1 MPECDILK
9 GIEILLREIYMLT
22 VFLKIAAIF
31 AMTAIGFTASK
42 TGVLPAESKKYLSNL
57 LLFITS
63 PCMIIGSMT
72 SQTLDAHTFELMIQ
86 IVAGSFIFFLAAM
99 AVSFLIVKLMRC
111 DREDAG
117 VLMVIITAVNTGFM
131 GFPVTKAIFGNTY
144 FFLMVIQNIVLNIY
158 IYSMMVYQMNY
169 GFRKKE
175 GIKGML
181 MPMLNMCTYALIIG
195 LVLMLLKV
203 QLPDILDDFINTIGD
218 ATIPVSMIVVGVQ
231 LSESSIG
238 KMLTNKR
245 LITASLCNVILIPA
259 LTFLAVNWLPLAPE
273 SKLILRFA
281 AAFPCAVVST
291 AIALKENRNA
301 ALMAEGVA
309 MTTLLSMGT
318 LPVAAILLMQL
329 YL

>member
-203 QLPDILDDFINTIGD
+203 QLPDILADFINTIGD

-273 SKLILRFA
+273 SKLILIFA

-318 LPVAAILLMQL
+318 LPVIAIILTHL

>member
-1 MPECDILK
+1 
-9 GIEILLREIYMLT
+9 MLT

-31 AMTAIGFTASK
+31 AMTAIGFVASK
-42 TGVLPAESKKYLSNL
+42 TGILPAESKKYLSNL

-86 IVAGSFIFFLAAM
+86 IVAGSFVFFIAAM
-99 AVSFLIVKLMRC
+99 GISFLIVKLMRC
-111 DREDAG
+111 DRDDAG

-158 IYSMMVYQMNY
+158 LYSMMVYQMNY

-203 QLPDILDDFINTIGD
+203 QLPDILADFINTIGD

-231 LSESSIG
+231 LSESSIR

-245 LITASLCNVILIPA
+245 LITASLCNVILIPV

-273 SKLILRFA
+273 SKLILIFA

>member
-1 MPECDILK
+1 
-9 GIEILLREIYMLT
+9 MLT

-31 AMTAIGFTASK
+31 AMTAIASK

-111 DREDAG
+111 DKEDAG

-158 IYSMMVYQMNY
+158 LYSMMVYQMNY

-175 GIKGML
+175 GIRGML
-181 MPMLNMCTYALIIG
+181 MPMMNMCTYALIAG

-203 QLPDILDDFINTIGD
+203 QLPDILADFINTIGD

-231 LSESSIG
+231 LSESSIR

-245 LITASLCNVILIPA
+245 LITASLCNVILIPV

-273 SKLILRFA
+273 SKLILIFA

>member
-1 MPECDILK
+1 
-9 GIEILLREIYMLT
+9 MLT

-31 AMTAIGFTASK
+31 AMTAIGFIASK
-42 TGVLPAESKKYLSNL
+42 TGVLPAESKKYLSNM

-72 SQTLDAHTFELMIQ
+72 SQTLDTHTFELMIQ

-99 AVSFLIVKLMRC
+99 AVSFLIVKLVRC

-203 QLPDILDDFINTIGD
+203 QLPDILADFINTIGD

-231 LSESSIG
+231 LSESSIR

-245 LITASLCNVILIPA
+245 LITASLCNVILIPV

-273 SKLILRFA
+273 SKLILIFA

-318 LPVAAILLMQL
+318 LPVTAIILTNL

>member
-1 MPECDILK
+1 
-9 GIEILLREIYMLT
+9 MLT

-31 AMTAIGFTASK
+31 AMTAIGFTAAK
-42 TGVLPAESKKYLSNL
+42 TGILPAESKKYLSNL

-72 SQTLDAHTFELMIQ
+72 SQTLDNHTFELMIQ
-86 IVAGSFIFFLAAM
+86 IVAGSFIFFFAAM
-99 AVSFLIVKLMRC
+99 GIAFLIVKLMHP
-111 DREDAG
+111 DKEDAG

-158 IYSMMVYQMNY
+158 LYSMMVYQMNY
-169 GFRKKE
+169 GFRKIE

-195 LVLMLLKV
+195 LALMLLKV
-203 QLPDILDDFINTIGD
+203 QLPDILADFINTIGD

-231 LSESSIG
+231 LSESSIS
-238 KMLTNKR
+238 KMLTNR
-245 LITASLCNVILIPA
+245 QLIIASLCNMILMPV
-259 LTFLAVNWLPLAPE
+259 LTFLAVNWLPIASE
-273 SKLILRFA
+273 SKLILIFA

-309 MTTLLSMGT
+309 MTTLISMGT
-318 LPVAAILLMQL
+318 LPVAAILLTQL

>member
-1 MPECDILK
+1 
-9 GIEILLREIYMLT
+9 MLT

-111 DREDAG
+111 DKEDAG

-203 QLPDILDDFINTIGD
+203 QLPDILADFINTIGD

-231 LSESSIG
+231 LSESSIR

-245 LITASLCNVILIPA
+245 LITASLCNVILIPV

-273 SKLILRFA
+273 SKLILIFA

-318 LPVAAILLMQL
+318 LPVTAIILTNL

>member
-1 MPECDILK
+1 
-9 GIEILLREIYMLT
+9 MLT

-31 AMTAIGFTASK
+31 AMTAIGCAASK
-42 TGVLPAESKKYLSNL
+42 TGILPAESKKYLSNL

-86 IVAGSFIFFLAAM
+86 IVAGSFVFFIAAM
-99 AVSFLIVKLMRC
+99 GISFLIVKLMRC
-111 DREDAG
+111 DRDDAG

-158 IYSMMVYQMNY
+158 LYSMMVYQMNY

-203 QLPDILDDFINTIGD
+203 RLPDILADFINTIGD

-231 LSESSIG
+231 LSESSIR

-245 LITASLCNVILIPA
+245 LITASLCNVILIPV

-273 SKLILRFA
+273 SKLILIFA

-291 AIALKENRNA
+291 AIALKENRNV

>member
-1 MPECDILK
+1 
-9 GIEILLREIYMLT
+9 MLT

-31 AMTAIGFTASK
+31 AMTAIGFIASK

-86 IVAGSFIFFLAAM
+86 IVAGSFVFFIAAM
-99 AVSFLIVKLMRC
+99 GISFLIVKLMRC
-111 DREDAG
+111 DRDDAG

-158 IYSMMVYQMNY
+158 LYSMMVYQMNY

-175 GIKGML
+175 GIRGML
-181 MPMLNMCTYALIIG
+181 IPMMNMCTYALIAG
-195 LVLMLLKV
+195 LVFMLLKV
-203 QLPDILDDFINTIGD
+203 RLPDILADFINTIGD

-231 LSESSIG
+231 LSESSIR

-245 LITASLCNVILIPA
+245 LITASLCNVILIPV

-273 SKLILRFA
+273 SKLILIFA

>member
-1 MPECDILK
+1 
-9 GIEILLREIYMLT
+9 MLT

-31 AMTAIGFTASK
+31 AMTAIGFIASK
-42 TGVLPAESKKYLSNL
+42 TGVLPAESKKYLSNM

-72 SQTLDAHTFELMIQ
+72 SQTLDTHTFELMIQ

-111 DREDAG
+111 DKEDAG

-203 QLPDILDDFINTIGD
+203 QLPDILADFINTIGD

-231 LSESSIG
+231 LSESSIR

-245 LITASLCNVILIPA
+245 LITASLCNVILIPV

-273 SKLILRFA
+273 SKLILIFA

-318 LPVAAILLMQL
+318 LPVTAIILTNL

>member
-1 MPECDILK
+1 
-9 GIEILLREIYMLT
+9 MLT
-22 VFLKIAAIF
+22 VFFKIAAIF
-31 AMTAIGFTASK
+31 AMTAIGFIASK

-99 AVSFLIVKLMRC
+99 GISFLIVKLMRC
-111 DREDAG
+111 DRDDAG

-158 IYSMMVYQMNY
+158 LYSMMVYQMNY

-181 MPMLNMCTYALIIG
+181 MPMLIMCTYALIIG

-203 QLPDILDDFINTIGD
+203 QLPDILADFINTIGD

-231 LSESSIG
+231 LSESSIR

-245 LITASLCNVILIPA
+245 LITASLCNVILIPV

-273 SKLILRFA
+273 SKLILIFA

>member
-1 MPECDILK
+1 
-9 GIEILLREIYMLT
+9 MLT

-42 TGVLPAESKKYLSNL
+42 TGILPAESKKYLSNL

-203 QLPDILDDFINTIGD
+203 QLPDILADFINTIGD

-273 SKLILRFA
+273 SKLILIFA

>member
-1 MPECDILK
+1 
-9 GIEILLREIYMLT
+9 MLT

-31 AMTAIGFTASK
+31 AMTAIGFIASK

-86 IVAGSFIFFLAAM
+86 IVAGSFVFFIAAM
-99 AVSFLIVKLMRC
+99 GISFLIVKLMRC
-111 DREDAG
+111 DKEDAG

-158 IYSMMVYQMNY
+158 LYSMMVYQMNY

-203 QLPDILDDFINTIGD
+203 QLPDILADFINTIGD

-231 LSESSIG
+231 LSESSIR

-245 LITASLCNVILIPA
+245 LITASLCNVILIPV

-273 SKLILRFA
+273 SKLILIFA

-318 LPVAAILLMQL
+318 LPVTAILLMQL

>member
-1 MPECDILK
+1 
-9 GIEILLREIYMLT
+9 MLT

-31 AMTAIGFTASK
+31 AMTAIGFIASK

-86 IVAGSFIFFLAAM
+86 IVAGSFVFFIAAM
-99 AVSFLIVKLMRC
+99 GISFLIVKLMRC
-111 DREDAG
+111 DRDDAG

-158 IYSMMVYQMNY
+158 LYSMMVYQMNY

-203 QLPDILDDFINTIGD
+203 QLPDILADFINTIGD

-231 LSESSIG
+231 LSESSIR

-245 LITASLCNVILIPA
+245 LITASLCNVILIPV

-273 SKLILRFA
+273 SKLILIFA

-318 LPVAAILLMQL
+318 LPVTAILLMQL

>member
-1 MPECDILK
+1 
-9 GIEILLREIYMLT
+9 MLT

-31 AMTAIGFTASK
+31 AMTAIGFIASK

-111 DREDAG
+111 DKEDAG

-158 IYSMMVYQMNY
+158 LYSMMVYQMNY

-175 GIKGML
+175 GIRGML
-181 MPMLNMCTYALIIG
+181 MPMMNMCTYALIAG
-195 LVLMLLKV
+195 LVFMLLKV
-203 QLPDILDDFINTIGD
+203 RLPDILADFINTIGD

-231 LSESSIG
+231 LSESSIR

-245 LITASLCNVILIPA
+245 LITASLCNVILIPV

-273 SKLILRFA
+273 SKLILIFA

>member
-1 MPECDILK
+1 
-9 GIEILLREIYMLT
+9 MLT

-31 AMTAIGFTASK
+31 AMTAIGFIASK
-42 TGVLPAESKKYLSNL
+42 AGILPPESKKYLSNL

-72 SQTLDAHTFELMIQ
+72 SQTLNAHTFELMIQ

-99 AVSFLIVKLMRC
+99 CIALLIVKAMHCRQ
-111 DREDAG
+111 EDQG

-158 IYSMMVYQMNY
+158 LYSMMVYQMNY
-169 GFRKKE
+169 GLHKKE

-203 QLPDILDDFINTIGD
+203 QLPDILADFINTIGD

-231 LSESSIG
+231 LSESSIR
-238 KMLTNKR
+238 KMLTNR
-245 LITASLCNVILIPA
+245 QLIIASLCNVILMPA
-259 LTFLAVNWLPLAPE
+259 LTFLAVNWLPLAAE
-273 SKLILRFA
+273 TKLILIFA

-309 MTTLLSMGT
+309 MTTMLSMGS
-318 LPVAAILLMQL
+318 LPVVAIILTHL

>member
-1 MPECDILK
+1 
-9 GIEILLREIYMLT
+9 MLT

-111 DREDAG
+111 DSEDAG

-181 MPMLNMCTYALIIG
+181 MPMLNMCTYALIVG

-203 QLPDILDDFINTIGD
+203 QLPDILADFINTIGD

-231 LSESSIG
+231 LSESSIR

-245 LITASLCNVILIPA
+245 LITASLCNVILIPV

-273 SKLILRFA
+273 SKLILIFA

-318 LPVAAILLMQL
+318 LPVTAIVLTNL

>member
-1 MPECDILK
+1 
-9 GIEILLREIYMLT
+9 MLT
-22 VFLKIAAIF
+22 VFFKIAAIF
-31 AMTAIGFTASK
+31 AMTVIGFIASK

-86 IVAGSFIFFLAAM
+86 IVAGSFIFFLVAM
-99 AVSFLIVKLMRC
+99 GISFLIVKLMRC
-111 DREDAG
+111 DRDDAG

-158 IYSMMVYQMNY
+158 LYSMMVYQMNY

-175 GIKGML
+175 GIRGML
-181 MPMLNMCTYALIIG
+181 MPMMNMCTYALIAG
-195 LVLMLLKV
+195 LVFMLLKV
-203 QLPDILDDFINTIGD
+203 RLPDILADFINTIGD

-231 LSESSIG
+231 LSESSIR

-245 LITASLCNVILIPA
+245 LITASLCNVILIPV

-273 SKLILRFA
+273 SKLILIFA

>member
-42 TGVLPAESKKYLSNL
+42 TGILPAESKKYLSNL

-203 QLPDILDDFINTIGD
+203 QLPDILADFINTVGD

-273 SKLILRFA
+273 SKLILIFA

-318 LPVAAILLMQL
+318 LPVIAIILTHL

>member
-1 MPECDILK
+1 
-9 GIEILLREIYMLT
+9 MLT

-31 AMTAIGFTASK
+31 AMTAIGFAASK
-42 TGVLPAESKKYLSNL
+42 TGILPAESKKYLSNL

-111 DREDAG
+111 DKEDAG

-158 IYSMMVYQMNY
+158 LYSMMVYQMNY

-175 GIKGML
+175 GML
-181 MPMLNMCTYALIIG
+181 MPMMNMCTYALIAG

-203 QLPDILDDFINTIGD
+203 QLPDILADFINTIGD

-231 LSESSIG
+231 LSESSIR

-245 LITASLCNVILIPA
+245 LITASLCNVILIPV

-273 SKLILRFA
+273 SKLILIFA

>member
-1 MPECDILK
+1 
-9 GIEILLREIYMLT
+9 MLT

-31 AMTAIGFTASK
+31 AMTAIGFAAAK
-42 TGVLPAESKKYLSNL
+42 TGILPAESKKYLSNL

-72 SQTLDAHTFELMIQ
+72 SQTLDKHTFELMIQ
-86 IVAGSFIFFLAAM
+86 IVAGSFIFFFAAM
-99 AVSFLIVKLMRC
+99 GIAFLIVKLMRP
-111 DREDAG
+111 DKEDAG

-158 IYSMMVYQMNY
+158 LYSMMVYQMNY

-181 MPMLNMCTYALIIG
+181 MPMLNMCTYALIAG

-203 QLPDILDDFINTIGD
+203 QLPDILADFINTIGD

-231 LSESSIG
+231 LSESSIR
-238 KMLTNKR
+238 KMLTNRR
-245 LITASLCNVILIPA
+245 LIIASLCNMILMPV
-259 LTFLAVNWLPLAPE
+259 LTFLAVNWLPLASE
-273 SKLILRFA
+273 SKLILIFA

-309 MTTLLSMGT
+309 MTTLISMST
-318 LPVAAILLMQL
+318 LPVAAILLTQL

>member
-1 MPECDILK
+1 
-9 GIEILLREIYMLT
+9 MLT

-31 AMTAIGFTASK
+31 AMTAIGFVASK
-42 TGVLPAESKKYLSNL
+42 TGILPAESKKYLSNL

-86 IVAGSFIFFLAAM
+86 IVAGSFVFFIAAM
-99 AVSFLIVKLMRC
+99 GISFLIVKLMRC
-111 DREDAG
+111 DRDDAG

-158 IYSMMVYQMNY
+158 LYSMMVYQMNY

-203 QLPDILDDFINTIGD
+203 
-218 ATIPVSMIVVGVQ
+218 
-231 LSESSIG
+231 
-238 KMLTNKR
+238 R
-245 LITASLCNVILIPA
+245 
-259 LTFLAVNWLPLAPE
+259 
-273 SKLILRFA
+273 
-281 AAFPCAVVST
+281 
-291 AIALKENRNA
+291 
-301 ALMAEGVA
+301 
-309 MTTLLSMGT
+309 
-318 LPVAAILLMQL
+318 LPVL
-329 YL
+329 

>member
-273 SKLILRFA
+273 SKLILIFA

-318 LPVAAILLMQL
+318 LPVAAILLM
-329 YL
+329 

>member
-1 MPECDILK
+1 
-9 GIEILLREIYMLT
+9 MLT

-31 AMTAIGFTASK
+31 AMTAIGFIASK

-111 DREDAG
+111 DRDDAG

-158 IYSMMVYQMNY
+158 LYSMMVYQMNY

-195 LVLMLLKV
+195 MVLMLLKV
-203 QLPDILDDFINTIGD
+203 QLPDILADFINTIGD
-218 ATIPVSMIVVGVQ
+218 ATIPVSMIVV
-231 LSESSIG
+231 
-238 KMLTNKR
+238 
-245 LITASLCNVILIPA
+245 
-259 LTFLAVNWLPLAPE
+259 
-273 SKLILRFA
+273 
-281 AAFPCAVVST
+281 
-291 AIALKENRNA
+291 
-301 ALMAEGVA
+301 
-309 MTTLLSMGT
+309 
-318 LPVAAILLMQL
+318 
-329 YL
+329 

>member
-1 MPECDILK
+1 
-9 GIEILLREIYMLT
+9 MLT

-31 AMTAIGFTASK
+31 AMVAIGYIASK
-42 TGVLPAESKKYLSNL
+42 VGILPAESKQYLSNL

-63 PCMIIGSMT
+63 PCMILGSMT
-72 SQTLDAHTFELMIQ
+72 SQTLNSHTFGLMMQ
-86 IVAGSFIFFLAAM
+86 IVAGSLIFFVAAM
-99 AVSFLIVKLMRC
+99 IISFLIVKAMHC
-111 DREDAG
+111 DRKDEG

-158 IYSMMVYQMNY
+158 IYSMMIYQMNY
-169 GFRKKE
+169 GFRKKS

-181 MPMLNMCTYALIIG
+181 TPMLNMCTYALMAG
-195 LVLMLLKV
+195 LLLMLFKV
-203 QLPDILDDFINTIGD
+203 QMPDILEDFINTVGD

-231 LSESSIG
+231 LSESSIR
-238 KMLTNKR
+238 KMITNKR
-245 LITASLCNVILIPA
+245 LIIASLCNVILMPA
-259 LTFLAVNWLPLAPE
+259 LTFLAVNWLPLATE
-273 SKLILRFA
+273 AKLILVFA

-309 MTTLLSMGT
+309 MTTLFSMGT
-318 LPVAAILLMQL
+318 LPVIAMILIQL

>member
-1 MPECDILK
+1 
-9 GIEILLREIYMLT
+9 MLT

-31 AMTAIGFTASK
+31 AMTAIGFIASK

-86 IVAGSFIFFLAAM
+86 IVAGSFIFFLVAM

-111 DREDAG
+111 DKEDAG

-203 QLPDILDDFINTIGD
+203 QLPDILADFINTIGD

-231 LSESSIG
+231 LSESSIR

-245 LITASLCNVILIPA
+245 LITASLCNVILIPV

-273 SKLILRFA
+273 SKLILIFA

-318 LPVAAILLMQL
+318 LPVTAIILTNL

>member
-1 MPECDILK
+1 
-9 GIEILLREIYMLT
+9 MLT

-31 AMTAIGFTASK
+31 AMTAIGFIASK

-86 IVAGSFIFFLAAM
+86 IVAGSFVFFIAAM
-99 AVSFLIVKLMRC
+99 GISFLIVKLMRC
-111 DREDAG
+111 DRDDAG

-158 IYSMMVYQMNY
+158 LYSMMVYQMNY

-203 QLPDILDDFINTIGD
+203 QLPDILADFINTIGD

-231 LSESSIG
+231 LSESSIR

-245 LITASLCNVILIPA
+245 LITASLCNVILIPV

-273 SKLILRFA
+273 SKLILIFA

>member
-1 MPECDILK
+1 
-9 GIEILLREIYMLT
+9 MLT

-31 AMTAIGFTASK
+31 AMTAIGFIASK

-111 DREDAG
+111 DKEDAG

-158 IYSMMVYQMNY
+158 LYSMMVYQMNY

-203 QLPDILDDFINTIGD
+203 QLPDILADFINTIGD

-231 LSESSIG
+231 LSESSIR

-245 LITASLCNVILIPA
+245 LITASLCNVILIPV

-273 SKLILRFA
+273 SKLILIFA

>member
-1 MPECDILK
+1 
-9 GIEILLREIYMLT
+9 MLT

-31 AMTAIGFTASK
+31 AMTAIGFIASK
-42 TGVLPAESKKYLSNL
+42 TGILPAESKKYLSNL

-86 IVAGSFIFFLAAM
+86 IVAGSFVFFIAAM
-99 AVSFLIVKLMRC
+99 GISFLIVKLMRC
-111 DREDAG
+111 DRDDAG

-158 IYSMMVYQMNY
+158 LYSMMVYQLNY

-203 QLPDILDDFINTIGD
+203 QLPDILADFINTIGD

-231 LSESSIG
+231 LSESSIR

-245 LITASLCNVILIPA
+245 LITASLCNVILIPV

-273 SKLILRFA
+273 SKLILIFA

>member
-291 AIALKENRNA
+291 AIALKENSNA

>member
-1 MPECDILK
+1 
-9 GIEILLREIYMLT
+9 MLT

-31 AMTAIGFTASK
+31 AMTAIGFAAAK
-42 TGVLPAESKKYLSNL
+42 TGILPAESKKYLSNL

-72 SQTLDAHTFELMIQ
+72 SQTLDNHTFELMIQ
-86 IVAGSFIFFLAAM
+86 IVAGSFIFFFAAM
-99 AVSFLIVKLMRC
+99 GIAFLIVKLMRP
-111 DREDAG
+111 DKEDAG

-158 IYSMMVYQMNY
+158 LYSMMVYQMNY

-181 MPMLNMCTYALIIG
+181 MPMLNMCTYALIAG

-203 QLPDILDDFINTIGD
+203 QLPDILADFINTIGD

-231 LSESSIG
+231 LSESSIR
-238 KMLTNKR
+238 KMLTNRR
-245 LITASLCNVILIPA
+245 LIIASLCNMILMPV
-259 LTFLAVNWLPLAPE
+259 LTFLAVNWLPLASE
-273 SKLILRFA
+273 SKLILIFA

-309 MTTLLSMGT
+309 MTTLISMST
-318 LPVAAILLMQL
+318 LPVAAILLTQL

>member
-1 MPECDILK
+1 
-9 GIEILLREIYMLT
+9 MLT

-31 AMTAIGFTASK
+31 AMTAIGFIASK

-86 IVAGSFIFFLAAM
+86 IVAGSFIFFLVAM

-111 DREDAG
+111 DKEDAG

-203 QLPDILDDFINTIGD
+203 QLPDILADFINNIGD

-231 LSESSIG
+231 LSESSIR

-245 LITASLCNVILIPA
+245 LITASLCNVILIPV

-273 SKLILRFA
+273 SKLILIFA

-318 LPVAAILLMQL
+318 LPVTAIILTNL

>member
-1 MPECDILK
+1 
-9 GIEILLREIYMLT
+9 MLT

-31 AMTAIGFTASK
+31 AMTAIGFAASK
-42 TGVLPAESKKYLSNL
+42 TGILPAESKKYLSNL

-86 IVAGSFIFFLAAM
+86 IVAGSFVFFIAAM
-99 AVSFLIVKLMRC
+99 GISFLIVKLMRC
-111 DREDAG
+111 DRDDAG

-158 IYSMMVYQMNY
+158 LYSMMVYQMNY

-195 LVLMLLKV
+195 MVLMLLKV
-203 QLPDILDDFINTIGD
+203 QLPDILADFINTIGD

-231 LSESSIG
+231 HFRKQHSQNAYKQTAYYSKPLQCDTYTCAHIPCGKLAASGAGIQAYTHIRGSISMCGG
-238 KMLTNKR
+238 KHGNSPQREQKR
-245 LITASLCNVILIPA
+245 GAYGRGRGNDYTAFHGYTSCGGNPA
-259 LTFLAVNWLPLAPE
+259 Y
-273 SKLILRFA
+273 
-281 AAFPCAVVST
+281 
-291 AIALKENRNA
+291 A
-301 ALMAEGVA
+301 ALSVE
-309 MTTLLSMGT
+309 L
-318 LPVAAILLMQL
+318 Q
-329 YL
+329 

>member
-1 MPECDILK
+1 
-9 GIEILLREIYMLT
+9 MLT

-31 AMTAIGFTASK
+31 AMTAIGFIASK

-86 IVAGSFIFFLAAM
+86 IVAGSFVFFIAAM
-99 AVSFLIVKLMRC
+99 GISFLIVKLVRC
-111 DREDAG
+111 DRDDAG

-158 IYSMMVYQMNY
+158 LYSMMVYQMNY

-203 QLPDILDDFINTIGD
+203 QLPDILADFINTIGD

-231 LSESSIG
+231 LSESSIR

-245 LITASLCNVILIPA
+245 LITASLCNVILIPV

-273 SKLILRFA
+273 SKLILIFA

-318 LPVAAILLMQL
+318 LPVTAILLMQL

>member
-1 MPECDILK
+1 
-9 GIEILLREIYMLT
+9 MLT

-31 AMTAIGFTASK
+31 AMTAIGFIASK

-86 IVAGSFIFFLAAM
+86 IVAGSFVFFIAAM
-99 AVSFLIVKLMRC
+99 GISFLIVKLMRC
-111 DREDAG
+111 DRDDAG

-158 IYSMMVYQMNY
+158 LYSMMVYQMNY

-175 GIKGML
+175 GIRGML
-181 MPMLNMCTYALIIG
+181 MPMMNMCTYALIAG
-195 LVLMLLKV
+195 LVFMLLKV
-203 QLPDILDDFINTIGD
+203 RLPDILADFINTIGD

-231 LSESSIG
+231 LSESSIR

-245 LITASLCNVILIPA
+245 LITASLCNVILIPV

-273 SKLILRFA
+273 SKLILIFA

>member
-1 MPECDILK
+1 
-9 GIEILLREIYMLT
+9 MLT

-203 QLPDILDDFINTIGD
+203 QLPDILADFINTIGD

-259 LTFLAVNWLPLAPE
+259 LTFLAVNWLPLASE
-273 SKLILRFA
+273 SKLILIFA

-318 LPVAAILLMQL
+318 LPVTAIILTHL